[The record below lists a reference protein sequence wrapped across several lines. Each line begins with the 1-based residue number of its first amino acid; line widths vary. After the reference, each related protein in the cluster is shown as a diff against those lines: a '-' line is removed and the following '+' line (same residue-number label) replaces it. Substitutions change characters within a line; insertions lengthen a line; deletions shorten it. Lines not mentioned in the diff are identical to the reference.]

1 MNYYFAG
8 YQILNFETKDGGR
21 IDGFNIFLMSK
32 DDNVK
37 GQKAEKKFIS
47 RADYDR
53 MRVNFDTFVGKNVT
67 IFCDLKGHP
76 VLIQEHKTA
85 A

>member
-37 GQKAEKKFIS
+37 GFIS

-53 MRVNFDTFVGKNVT
+53 MRVNFDAFVGKNVT

>member
-53 MRVNFDTFVGKNVT
+53 MRVNF
-67 IFCDLKGHP
+67 
-76 VLIQEHKTA
+76 EHKTA